1 METLFNDL
9 TSNFRDKIIDYLP
22 SLAAGILLLLVGWLV
37 GWFVKRVIVRI
48 CVLLRLDRVFMRFR
62 WGEDLSKADVRNG
75 LYNFI
80 GNIGYLAVFLVFT
93 NVALSAMGMVVL
105 SDFLREVVVF
115 LPRFV
120 VALAI
125 LGLGIMLASWVHRS
139 LGRELARE
147 DVPRA
152 GLISRLAKIVVQLF
166 FSAMAL
172 TELGIAR
179 EVVIIGFTTIIIT
192 LGALAVVIAAK
203 GGNLLVEKLLAESD
217 EE

>member
-9 TSNFRDKIIDYLP
+9 ITNFRDRIINYLP
-22 SLAAGILLLLVGWLV
+22 DLAAGILLLLVGWFA
-37 GWFVKRVIVRI
+37 GWFVKRVIVRV
-48 CVLLRLDRVFMRFR
+48 CVLLRLDRIFMRFR
-62 WGEDLSKADVRNG
+62 WGEDLSKADVRYG

-80 GNIGYLAVFLVFT
+80 GNIGFLAAFLVFT

-105 SDFLREVVVF
+105 SEFLREVVVF
-115 LPRFV
+115 LPRIL
-120 VALAI
+120 VALSI
-125 LGLGIMLASWVHRS
+125 LGLGFVLASWVHRS

-152 GLISRLAKIVVQLF
+152 GLIARVAKIVVQLF

-179 EVVIIGFTTIIIT
+179 EVVIIGFTTTIIT
-192 LGALAVVIAAK
+192 LGALAIVIAAK
-203 GGNLLVEKLLAESD
+203 GGNVLVERLLAES
-217 EE
+217 EEE